1 MDQRIKNK
9 GDHDWLAKRVHDQ
22 NWADRDKEKEYA
34 WQEGQWCLGGLT
46 RSQKRRVQCLRNRE
60 LEAQKYNRPQT
71 WRVKQT
77 TDKGKPSANID
88 MVFILPIEFR
98 APSKYEQEESDGE
111 EYDESKCS

>member
-1 MDQRIKNK
+1 M
-9 GDHDWLAKRVHDQ
+9 
-22 NWADRDKEKEYA
+22 
-34 WQEGQWCLGGLT
+34 
-46 RSQKRRVQCLRNRE
+46 RNRE

-98 APSKYEQEESDGE
+98 ALSRYEQEESNGE
-111 EYDESKCS
+111 EYEEEELGEVIAQLAL